1 MKVRI
6 ESIEEKKK
14 TDGNPFWLVKSEGKT
29 YYCFDK
35 KIETAKVGDEIEVE
49 IKERDGT
56 DFDGNLIKR
65 YYLQFPKEK
74 FTNPKAV
81 STDAML
87 LSYAK
92 DLVIALK
99 GDKEKDLQEALGEI
113 ELAYKFFKNLL
124 GGEK

>member
-81 STDAML
+81 NKDAIL